1 MCTRTCTRREVFGPH
16 WYTLAMDIEDL
27 NKTQLLL
34 LTILV
39 NFVTAIATAVL
50 TVSLLD
56 QAPPTVTQTINHIVE
71 RTVETAAQ
79 TTQIPGIVTKQTT
92 VIIKDEDLLSAAI
105 AANAARTVYI
115 YAQSTSTPAIATATY
130 IPTARAIVTA
140 TVAGLPK
147 EAIIVFPGGVGVPAS
162 LSRAGATLT
171 IYGFA
176 DTAKLPS
183 VASPDLVRSTSLKQG
198 QTAVGITRDGSA
210 TTAIISKVDT
220 DGVHAD
226 LPGVPLGAGVVNISG
241 DLIGI
246 ATGIPGLVASS
257 DKITVLLS
265 ATSSPAQ

>member
-1 MCTRTCTRREVFGPH
+1 MN
-16 WYTLAMDIEDL
+16 IEDL

-50 TVSLLD
+50 AVSLLD

-71 RTVETAAQ
+71 RTVEGAAQ

-105 AANAARTVYI
+105 GANAARTVYI
-115 YAQSTSTPAIATATY
+115 YKQSTSTPAIATATY
-130 IPTARAIVTA
+130 IPKARAVVTA
-140 TVAGLPK
+140 TNINLPK
-147 EAIIVFPGGVGVPAS
+147 EAIIVFPGDVGVPAS
-162 LSRAGATLT
+162 ISRAGATLT

-176 DTAKLPS
+176 DGAKIPNTT
-183 VASPDLVRSTSLKQG
+183 SPDLVKSTSLKQG

-226 LPGVPLGAGVVNISG
+226 LPGVPAGAGVVNISG

-246 ATGIPGLVASS
+246 ATGIPGLIASA
-257 DKITVLLS
+257 DKILVLLS
-265 ATSSPAQ
+265 ATSTPVQ

>member
-1 MCTRTCTRREVFGPH
+1 MN
-16 WYTLAMDIEDL
+16 IEDL

-39 NFVTAIATAVL
+39 NFITAIATAVL

-115 YAQSTSTPAIATATY
+115 YKQSTSTPAIATATY
-130 IPTARAIVTA
+130 IPKARAVVTITGA
-140 TVAGLPK
+140 ALPK
-147 EAIIVFPGGVGVPAS
+147 EAIIVFPGGVAVPAS
-162 LSRAGATLT
+162 ISRAGATLT

-176 DTAKLPS
+176 DTAKIPVIS
-183 VASPDLVRSTSLKQG
+183 SPDLVKSTDLKQG
-198 QTAVGITRDGSA
+198 QTAVGISRDGRA

-226 LPGVPLGAGVVNISG
+226 LTGVPVGAGVVNISG

-246 ATGIPGLVASS
+246 ATGVPGLIASA
-257 DKITVLLS
+257 DKILVLLS